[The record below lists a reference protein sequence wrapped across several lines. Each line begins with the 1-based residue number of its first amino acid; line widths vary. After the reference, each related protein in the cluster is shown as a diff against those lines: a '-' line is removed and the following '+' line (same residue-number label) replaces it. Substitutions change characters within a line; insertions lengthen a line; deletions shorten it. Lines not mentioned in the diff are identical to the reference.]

1 MSEKTVKATEQLGK
15 YQKFIFENYFFDKK
29 SGKLSLNYSLDG
41 EVWFEEIVEFKVEG
55 IDWEKVDEE
64 SLERAVK
71 AFHLM
76 AGVSYYKAY
85 CPAKMEVKTGD
96 LDEKQAEF
104 WNNLYTKGLGE
115 FFYQNQIKFDGLV
128 NFPSKIQA
136 EKALEEGGEATDSVK
151 EINFSEKALL
161 PIGGGKDSLVS
172 AEILLNGGVEFD
184 LFSLRDSDP
193 IRETAEILGKKRLI
207 MGRKISSKLLEL
219 NKAGALNGHI
229 PITAYISFLLI
240 ICAIVY
246 DYKKI
251 VLSLEKSANFG
262 QIYYGGIDINHQ
274 YSKSEQFE
282 EDFNKYV
289 EENIVKGVQYFSLL
303 RGMYEIKIAEIFS
316 KSGNLEKYLPRFASC
331 NKNFKLDGSRP
342 KTRWCGECPKCVFVW
357 TILSPFLSKK
367 VLVEVFGKDLYADEN
382 LLELFEELLGIR
394 NIKPFE
400 CVGTP
405 EEMQLAMLGAEAKGE
420 YEGEVIMKMFEEKVK
435 MPLKLEEKALV
446 EQTMQIEESG
456 FIPKD
461 LEKLLEKYR

>member
-1 MSEKTVKATEQLGK
+1 MAENFNKLGK
-15 YQKFIFENYFFDKK
+15 YKNFVFESYNFDRA
-29 SGKLSLNYSLDG
+29 SGKLSLNYSLDE
-41 EVWFEEIVEFKVEG
+41 EVFFEEIVLFNLAEVEW
-55 IDWEKVDEE
+55 DNVDEA
-64 SLERAVK
+64 SLEKALQ

-76 AGVSYYKAY
+76 AGISYYKAY
-85 CPAKMEVKTGD
+85 CPEKMMIKTGD
-96 LDEKQAEF
+96 LSQKQAEF

-128 NFPSKIQA
+128 NFPS
-136 EKALEEGGEATDSVK
+136 SVGAVGAAR
-151 EINFSEKALL
+151 ELLFSDKALL

-172 AEILLNGGVEFD
+172 AEILLGGGIDFD

-207 MGRKISSKLLEL
+207 VGRQISPKLLEL
-219 NKAGALNGHI
+219 NAEGALNGHV
-229 PITAYISFLLI
+229 PITAYISFLLV
-240 ICAIVY
+240 ICAIIY
-246 DYKKI
+246 DYKNI

-282 EDFNKYV
+282 EDFNEYV
-289 EENIVKGVQYFSLL
+289 RENIVIGLNYFSLL
-303 RGMYEIKIAEIFS
+303 RGMYEIKIAEIFA
-316 KSGNLEKYLPRFASC
+316 KSANVEKYLPHFASC
-331 NKNFKLDGSRP
+331 NKNFKLDGSKP

-357 TILSPFLSKK
+357 TILSPFLEKS
-367 VLVEVFGKDLYADEN
+367 VLVKVFGKDLYADEN

-405 EEMQLAMLGAEAKGE
+405 EEMELAMWRVCEKSE
-420 YEGEVIMKMFEEKVK
+420 YNGEVILEMFEEKVIK
-435 MPLKLEEKALV
+435 QMKLDEAELTK
-446 EQTMQIEESG
+446 QTMQIG
-456 FIPKD
+456 KNKFIPEN

>member
-1 MSEKTVKATEQLGK
+1 MEQLGK
-15 YQKFIFENYFFDKK
+15 YKKFIFENYALDKK
-29 SGKLSLNYSLDG
+29 SGKLSLNYSLD
-41 EVWFEEIVEFKVEG
+41 EEIQFEEIVEFDVGK
-55 IDWEKVDEE
+55 IDWGKVDEE
-64 SLERAVK
+64 SLERALR

-76 AGVSYYKAY
+76 AGVSYYKAF
-85 CPAKMEVKTGD
+85 CPVRMEVKTGD
-96 LDEKQAEF
+96 LSEAQAEF
-104 WNNLYTKGLGE
+104 WNNLYIKGLGE

-128 NFPSKIQA
+128 NFPARKGEISKD
-136 EKALEEGGEATDSVK
+136 EAVEAVK
-151 EINFSEKALL
+151 ELKFSEKALL

-172 AEILLNGGVEFD
+172 AEILLGGNEEFD

-193 IRETAEILGKKRLI
+193 IRETSEILGKKRLI
-207 MGRKISSKLLEL
+207 VGRKISPKLLEL
-219 NKAGALNGHI
+219 NAAGALNGHI

-240 ICAIVY
+240 ICAIIY
-246 DYKKI
+246 DYKNI

-289 EENIVKGVQYFSLL
+289 QENIVKGINYFSLL
-303 RGMYEIKIAEIFS
+303 RGMYEIKIAEIFA
-316 KSGNLEKYLPRFASC
+316 KSERLEKYLPHFASC
-331 NKNFKLDGSRP
+331 NKNFKLDGSKP

-357 TILSPFLSKK
+357 TILSPFLDKA
-367 VLVEVFGKDLYADEN
+367 VLVKVFGKNLYGDEN

-405 EEMQLAMLGAEAKGE
+405 EEMQLAMMRADKKGE
-420 YEGEVIMKMFEEKVK
+420 YEGDVIMEMFGKKVVGV
-435 MPLKLEEKALV
+435 LKPDESALEKAI
-446 EQTMQIEESG
+446 MDIEKSAY
-456 FIPKD
+456 IPEN